1 MKTRKKQILNQ
12 ASLITE
18 EELNRL
24 MKVAQDNTYKK
35 MQVENMK
42 RCQEEYKLAISA
54 GDQRVAKEAKRNFNS
69 YLKTIDLGIDIER
82 EYSAEELE
90 SAIKE
95 SEGNFGINMGQ
106 AMNLIEKSNTK
117 ICINILSSGG
127 VKTMMKQVVVDPF
140 NITLSDLRV
149 YCDALMNAKRERVR
163 VSNAISAVLNKQ
175 DSEIKSAD
183 LYNVL
188 CISLH
193 TKEWVEAGYEKLVK
207 DAAKYFPICNYLI
220 QIAGIAEASASNLYA
235 RVQLAEGAY
244 SVSSVWSYCGMNDN
258 LTPYLGKQAA
268 REVVNQAK
276 KVVSEYYHKTFD
288 HILRGK
294 MCFVKLGKAPED
306 VRRFI
311 GGSDFNKYSGMT
323 ESEREEIKA
332 IFATLSPT
340 ETNQLI
346 DACVCLYDKK
356 HPSNKEVSQIGM
368 YSGRHQN
375 KVKSFKTDSGDLTYE
390 SIIKGLS
397 KPPYNTKA
405 KTITYQ
411 IIDNIIRKGTSEYAT
426 LYRKRKAYEVAN
438 NEAGYYVNEA
448 RNQLRKK
455 NYENETAK
463 TCLAKGKLTPG
474 HIDRRARR
482 YVAKIFLSHYFEL
495 LWIEKY
501 GKLPKL
507 APVFSDGNHYH
518 YIMPEYAYDMMFDV
532 ENINEVRVN
541 SNGTPIVGIS
551 MSDYE
556 FEAYT
561 GKFTK
566 NLSVYG
572 DFVDDEEAN
581 AKAISAI
588 YDRVAEEKEEI
599 EEE

>member
-24 MKVAQDNTYKK
+24 MMAAQDSTLKK
-35 MQVENMK
+35 RKVENMM

-54 GDQRVAKEAKRNFNS
+54 GDQNAADEARRKFNS
-69 YLKTIDLGIDIER
+69 YLKSIDLGIDIEK

-95 SEGNFGINMGQ
+95 SEGDFGINVGQ

-127 VKTMMKQVVVDPF
+127 VKTMMKQIVVDPF

-163 VSNAISAVLNKQ
+163 ASNAISAVLNRQ

-207 DAAKYFPICNYLI
+207 SAAQYFPVCNYLI
-220 QIAGIAEASASNLYA
+220 QIDGVGEASASNLYA

-244 SVSSVWSYCGMNDN
+244 SVSSIWSYCGMNDN
-258 LTPYLGKQAA
+258 LTPYLGRRSA
-268 REVVNQAK
+268 REVINQAK
-276 KVVSEYYHKTFD
+276 KVVSEDYHKAFD

-294 MCFVKLGKAPED
+294 MCFVKLGKAHEN
-306 VRRFI
+306 VRHF
-311 GGSDFNKYSGMT
+311 GSEFDIYSGMT
-323 ESEREEIKA
+323 ESEKEEVKA
-332 IFATLSPT
+332 IFAKLSPT
-340 ETNQLI
+340 KVNQLI

-356 HPSNKEVSQIGM
+356 HPSNKEISQIGM

-375 KVKSFKTDSGDLTYE
+375 KIKSFKTDAGDLTYE

-411 IIDNIIRKGTSEYAT
+411 IIDNIIRKGASEYAT

-448 RNQLRKK
+448 KNQLRKK
-455 NYENETAK
+455 NYESETAK
-463 TCLAKGKLTPG
+463 TCLAQGKLTPA

-501 GKLPKL
+501 GRLPKL

-518 YIMPEYAYDMMFDV
+518 YIMPEYEYDIMFDV
-532 ENINEVRVN
+532 ENINDVRVN
-541 SNGTPIVGIS
+541 SNGTPVVS
-551 MSDYE
+551 VTMSDYE

-572 DFVDDEEAN
+572 DFVDDDEAN
-581 AKAISAI
+581 AKAMSAI

>member
-12 ASLITE
+12 TSLITE

-24 MKVAQDNTYKK
+24 IENAQDSALKK
-35 MQVENMK
+35 RRAENM
-42 RCQEEYKLAISA
+42 RYYQEEYKLAISV
-54 GDQRVAKEAKRNFNS
+54 GDQSAATEARRKFNS
-69 YLKTIDLGIDIER
+69 YLKTIDLGMDIES
-82 EYSAEELE
+82 EYSVEELE

-95 SEGNFGINMGQ
+95 SEGDFGINMGQ

-117 ICINILSSGG
+117 ICISILSSGG
-127 VKTMMKQVVVDPF
+127 VKSMMKEIQVDPF
-140 NITLSDLRV
+140 GISLSDLRV
-149 YCDALMNAKRERVR
+149 YCDALMNATRERVR
-163 VSNAISAVLNKQ
+163 ASNAISAILNKQ
-175 DSEIKSAD
+175 DSEIKSVD

-207 DAAKYFPICNYLI
+207 SAAKYFPVCNYLMRI
-220 QIAGIAEASASNLYA
+220 DGVAEASASNLYA

-244 SVSSVWSYCGMNDN
+244 SVSSLWSYCGMNDN
-258 LTPYLGKQAA
+258 LTPYLGRQAA
-268 REVVNQAK
+268 REVINQAK
-276 KVVSEYYHKTFD
+276 KVVSEHYHKTFD

-294 MCFVKLGKAPED
+294 MCFVKLGKAPEG

-311 GGSDFNKYSGMT
+311 GADFNRYSGMT
-323 ESEREEIKA
+323 ESEKEEIKA

-340 ETNQLI
+340 EIDQVI

-375 KVKSFKTDSGDLTYE
+375 KIRSFKTDAGDLTYE

-463 TCLAKGKLTPG
+463 RCLAQGKLTPG

-518 YIMPEYAYDMMFDV
+518 YIMPEYDYDMMFDV
-532 ENINEVRVN
+532 ENINDARVN
-541 SNGTPIVGIS
+541 SNGTPIVGIK

-572 DFVDDEEAN
+572 DFVDDDEAN

-588 YDRVAEEKEEI
+588 YDRVAEEKEI

>member
-18 EELNRL
+18 EELNKL
-24 MKVAQDNTYKK
+24 MMAAQDSILKK
-35 MQVENMK
+35 RKVENMR

-54 GDQRVAKEAKRNFNS
+54 GDQNAATEARRKFNS
-69 YLKTIDLGIDIER
+69 YLKTIDLGIDIEK
-82 EYSAEELE
+82 EYTAEELE
-90 SAIKE
+90 SVIKE
-95 SEGNFGINMGQ
+95 SEGDFGINVGQ

-127 VKTMMKQVVVDPF
+127 VKTMMKQIVVDPF

-149 YCDALMNAKRERVR
+149 YCDALMNAKRERIR
-163 VSNAISAVLNKQ
+163 ASNAISAVLNRQ

-207 DAAKYFPICNYLI
+207 SAAQYFPVCNYLI
-220 QIAGIAEASASNLYA
+220 QIDGVAEASASNLYA

-244 SVSSVWSYCGMNDN
+244 SVSSIWSYCGMNDN
-258 LTPYLGKQAA
+258 LTPYLGRQAA
-268 REVVNQAK
+268 REVINQAK
-276 KVVSEYYHKTFD
+276 KVVSEDYHKTFD

-294 MCFVKLGKAPED
+294 MCFVKLGKAHEN
-306 VRRFI
+306 VKF
-311 GGSDFNKYSGMT
+311 GSEFDKYSGMT

-332 IFATLSPT
+332 IFAKLSPT
-340 ETNQLI
+340 KINQLI

-356 HPSNKEVSQIGM
+356 HPSNKEISQIGM

-375 KVKSFKTDSGDLTYE
+375 KVKSFKTDAGDLTYE

-411 IIDNIIRKGTSEYAT
+411 IIDNIIRKGTSKYAT

-455 NYENETAK
+455 NYESETAK
-463 TCLAKGKLTPG
+463 TCLTQGKLTPA

-518 YIMPEYAYDMMFDV
+518 YIMPEYEYDIMFDV
-532 ENINEVRVN
+532 ENINDVRVN
-541 SNGTPIVGIS
+541 SNGTPIVGIT

-572 DFVDDEEAN
+572 DFVDDDEAN